1 MFSRRKMIPSD
12 MKGKVLIIN
21 PGSTSTKI
29 GFYEDG
35 KPMFEINLTHSAEEI
50 AKYDSVMA
58 QGPMRREAI
67 EGFLSENGVALESID
82 LIMARG
88 GLITPIQAGVY
99 EVTQEMRDALI
110 SGKDGVHACNLS
122 ALIADDMA
130 KDINRLRQAN
140 GDSAVCKA
148 YIADAP
154 TSDEMLPELKLT
166 GHPAFERRAAFH
178 TLNSRAMVR
187 RYARS
192 VGKTNKDVTVI
203 VAHLGGGSSVSVHR
217 QGLVIDVNDAL
228 GGDGPF
234 SPERAGSVP
243 AFPLVDMCFSGIYSK
258 AEIKKML
265 VGKGGAVAHLGTNDF
280 REVSARAEAGDEAAA
295 LFLKAFCISVAKYIG
310 SMAAVV
316 SGKVDAIVLTGGIAH
331 NKYIVE
337 QITGRVGFIAPVEVY
352 PGENEI
358 ESLAENGYGILAGE
372 FDIKYYHPDRF

>member
-1 MFSRRKMIPSD
+1 

-35 KPMFEINLTHSAEEI
+35 QQKFETNLTHSAEEI
-50 AKYDSVMA
+50 AKYESVMD
-58 QGPMRREAI
+58 QGDMRRDAI
-67 EGFLSENGVALESID
+67 TNFLAENGVELDSID

-88 GLITPIQAGVY
+88 GLISPIEAGVY
-99 EVTQEMRDALI
+99 EVTPEMREACI
-110 SGKDGVHACNLS
+110 EGKGGVHACNLS

-130 KDINRLRQAN
+130 ADINKSRQAK
-140 GDSAVCKA
+140 GQEGICKA

-166 GHPAFERRAAFH
+166 GHPVFERRAAFH

-187 RYARS
+187 RYARN

-203 VAHLGGGSSVSVHR
+203 VAHMGGGSSVSLHR
-217 QGLVIDVNDAL
+217 NGLVIDVNDAL
-228 GGDGPF
+228 GGDGPM

-243 AFPLVDMCFSGIYSK
+243 AFPLIDLCFSGEYTK

-280 REVSARAEAGDEAAA
+280 REIIAMANNGNVEAEVFVKAYCLSA
-295 LFLKAFCISVAKYIG
+295 AKYI
-310 SMAAVV
+310 AALATTIC
-316 SGKVDAIVLTGGIAH
+316 GKVDAIILTGGVCH
-331 NKYIVE
+331 STV
-337 QITGRVGFIAPVEVY
+337 ITGQIIERVGFIAPVVIY
-352 PGENEI
+352 PGEDEL
-358 ESLAENGYGILAGE
+358 ESLAENGYGILSGE
-372 FDIKYYHPDRF
+372 VQIKEYHRERIID

>member
-1 MFSRRKMIPSD
+1 
-12 MKGKVLIIN
+12 MKGNILIIN

-29 GFYEDG
+29 AYYEDG
-35 KPMFEINLTHSAEEI
+35 QQRFETNLTHSAEEI
-50 AKYDSVMA
+50 AKYESVMH
-58 QGPMRREAI
+58 QGGMRRDAI
-67 EGFLSENGVALESID
+67 VNFLADNGVDLDSID

-99 EVTQEMRDALI
+99 EVTPQMREALI
-110 SGKDGVHACNLS
+110 EGRNGVHACNLS
-122 ALIADDMA
+122 ALIADDLA
-130 KDINRLRQAN
+130 ADINKLRAEK
-140 GDSAVCKA
+140 GEEGTCKA

-203 VAHLGGGSSVSVHR
+203 VAHMGGGSSVSLHR
-217 QGLVIDVNDAL
+217 NGYVIDVNDAL
-228 GGDGPF
+228 GGDGPM

-243 AFPLVDMCFSGIYSK
+243 AFPLVEMCFSGQYSK

-280 REVSARAEAGDEAAA
+280 REIVSRAAEGEKIYAD
-295 LFLKAFCISVAKYIG
+295 FLRSFCISVAKYIG
-310 SMAAVV
+310 AEATVV
-316 SGKVDAIVLTGGIAH
+316 AGKVDAIILTGGIA
-331 NKYIVE
+331 YSQPITS
-337 QITGRVGFIAPVEVY
+337 QITEMVQFIAPVEVY
-352 PGENEI
+352 PGENEL
-358 ESLAENGYGILAGE
+358 ESLAENGYGILGGE
-372 FDIKYYHPDRF
+372 FEIKTYKR